1 MKQRI
6 KLLFA
11 CSCVAAWSAGSLA
24 QSFTWYAST
33 EGNTWKT
40 STVKMSKKAAD
51 AHVTVEEN
59 AAPIVE
65 FKAWGAT
72 FNELDWDALGMLTRD
87 EQDEILKNVFSP
99 EGDLRISR
107 GRISMNANDY
117 ARSWYS
123 CDEVAGDLELRYFNI
138 DRDKQSIIPFI
149 RAAQKYNPELTF
161 WTSPWCP
168 PSWMK
173 ITGDYPVL
181 SSKFN
186 HMPEKMNYI
195 LYGNVNDKVD
205 PDEMKLVGRRGDKF
219 PRQLATT
226 DYFIQDPRYLQA
238 YANYFCKFIDAYKEQ
253 GVNIDMVTKVSHP
266 LKH

>member
-117 ARSWYS
+117 ARSW
-123 CDEVAGDLELRYFNI
+123 
-138 DRDKQSIIPFI
+138 
-149 RAAQKYNPELTF
+149 
-161 WTSPWCP
+161 
-168 PSWMK
+168 
-173 ITGDYPVL
+173 
-181 SSKFN
+181 
-186 HMPEKMNYI
+186 
-195 LYGNVNDKVD
+195 
-205 PDEMKLVGRRGDKF
+205 
-219 PRQLATT
+219 
-226 DYFIQDPRYLQA
+226 
-238 YANYFCKFIDAYKEQ
+238 
-253 GVNIDMVTKVSHP
+253 
-266 LKH
+266 

>member
-1 MKQRI
+1 M
-6 KLLFA
+6 
-11 CSCVAAWSAGSLA
+11 
-24 QSFTWYAST
+24 
-33 EGNTWKT
+33 
-40 STVKMSKKAAD
+40 KMSKKAAD

-59 AAPIVE
+59 VAPIVE

-149 RAAQKYNPELTF
+149 RAAQKYNPELDISVVSTQLDENH
-161 WTSPWCP
+161 
-168 PSWMK
+168 
-173 ITGDYPVL
+173 GRL
-181 SSKFN
+181 SCVEQQVQPHARK
-186 HMPEKMNYI
+186 
-195 LYGNVNDKVD
+195 
-205 PDEMKLVGRRGDKF
+205 DEL
-219 PRQLATT
+219 
-226 DYFIQDPRYLQA
+226 
-238 YANYFCKFIDAYKEQ
+238 
-253 GVNIDMVTKVSHP
+253 HP
-266 LKH
+266 LR

>member
-1 MKQRI
+1 M
-6 KLLFA
+6 
-11 CSCVAAWSAGSLA
+11 
-24 QSFTWYAST
+24 
-33 EGNTWKT
+33 
-40 STVKMSKKAAD
+40 KMSKKAAD

-59 AAPIVE
+59 VAPIVE

-72 FNELDWDALGMLTRD
+72 YNELDWDALGMLTRD

-117 ARSWYS
+117 ARTWYS
-123 CDEVAGDLELRYFNI
+123 CDEAAGDLVLRYFYI

-238 YANYFCKFIDAYKEQ
+238 
-253 GVNIDMVTKVSHP
+253 
-266 LKH
+266 

>member
-59 AAPIVE
+59 VAPIVE

-99 EGDLRISR
+99 EG
-107 GRISMNANDY
+107 GFA
-117 ARSWYS
+117 
-123 CDEVAGDLELRYFNI
+123 YFPWAYFHE
-138 DRDKQSIIPFI
+138 RQRLCPF
-149 RAAQKYNPELTF
+149 
-161 WTSPWCP
+161 
-168 PSWMK
+168 
-173 ITGDYPVL
+173 
-181 SSKFN
+181 
-186 HMPEKMNYI
+186 
-195 LYGNVNDKVD
+195 
-205 PDEMKLVGRRGDKF
+205 LV
-219 PRQLATT
+219 
-226 DYFIQDPRYLQA
+226 
-238 YANYFCKFIDAYKEQ
+238 
-253 GVNIDMVTKVSHP
+253 
-266 LKH
+266 